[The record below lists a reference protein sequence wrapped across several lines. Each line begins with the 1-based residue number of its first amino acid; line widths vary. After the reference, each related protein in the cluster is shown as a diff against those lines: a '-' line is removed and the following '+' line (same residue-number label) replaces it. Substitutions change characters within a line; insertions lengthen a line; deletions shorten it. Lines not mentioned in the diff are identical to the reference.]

1 MTTIDAERL
10 GLLASEYKRKGY
22 AVIPGLV
29 DPEVASEW
37 ELRYRALPGKKA
49 HVGGPDQ
56 PHWIE
61 QWVSDPARAL
71 DGLAFA
77 DGFIDLVAKVAGLHA
92 IDRNRSQVWLNRYSP
107 GDRVATHCDREG
119 STQLVLCLQG
129 LLEPDKGGDLMIAD
143 EAIQLRTGDAVLF
156 FACGILHGVQPIE
169 STQVGSSGF
178 SRVTC
183 VIRLFAANAPEGAFQ

>member
-1 MTTIDAERL
+1 MAAIDAAQL
-10 GLLASEYKRKGY
+10 AVLASEYKRKGY

-29 DPEVASEW
+29 DPEVAAEW

-49 HVGGPDQ
+49 YVGGPDQ
-56 PHWIE
+56 PRWIE

-77 DGFIDLVAKVAGLHA
+77 DGFIDLVARIAGLHS
-92 IDRNRSQVWLNRYSP
+92 IDRNRTQVWLNRYSP
-107 GDRVATHCDREG
+107 GDRVARHCDREG

-143 EAIQLRTGDAVLF
+143 EPVPLRAGDAVLF
-156 FACGILHGVQPIE
+156 FAYGIPHGVAPIE

-183 VIRLFAANAPEGAFQ
+183 VIRLFAANAPEGVSQ